1 MVLSRLAT
9 RQHPVTKMCLPGFLR
24 ETGRVKSASSATRG
38 DNEVDHAVCLQAEF
52 HMHTVH
58 THENDK
64 FYTTMIYPCF
74 SRSVC
79 FSMGSPA

>member
-1 MVLSRLAT
+1 MKSNCT
-9 RQHPVTKMCLPGFLR
+9 RP
-24 ETGRVKSASSATRG
+24 ASSATRG

-52 HMHTVH
+52 YMHTVLSN
-58 THENDK
+58 ENDK
-64 FYTTMIYPCF
+64 FYTIVIYLCF